1 MTTEI
6 ASQTTARGALGEVG
20 YAVNDLPIS
29 RAHVYNLIREGK
41 LTAKKVG
48 RRTVVTNW
56 LAYLD
61 NQPSLNKAAA

>member
-1 MTTEI
+1 MTGHATPTTMAPP
-6 ASQTTARGALGEVG
+6 ASAGF
-20 YAVNDLPIS
+20 AVNDLPIS

-56 LAYLD
+56 LSYLAE
-61 NQPSLNKAAA
+61 QPSLNKAA

>member
-1 MTTEI
+1 MTDCP
-6 ASQTTARGALGEVG
+6 ASPTTIPTAASAGF
-20 YAVNDLPIS
+20 AVNDLPIS

-56 LAYLD
+56 LMYLEG
-61 NQPSLNKAAA
+61 QPSLKKAS